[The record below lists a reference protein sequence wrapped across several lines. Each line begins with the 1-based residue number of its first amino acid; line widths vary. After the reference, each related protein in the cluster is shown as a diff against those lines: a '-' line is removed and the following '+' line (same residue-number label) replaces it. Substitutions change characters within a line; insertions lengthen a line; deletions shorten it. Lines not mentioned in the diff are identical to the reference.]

1 MRRTIYDEQH
11 ETFRKGFRAFLEK
24 EAVPYVADWEA
35 AGVVDR
41 RFFKAAGDAG
51 FLGFEAPEEHG
62 GLDVRDFRYNSIMA
76 EEVVDSGMSGDTF
89 SIHND
94 IVTPYLLELTNEA
107 QRCRWLPDFTSGNMV
122 TALAMTEPDAGSDLA
137 AIRTSGR
144 QVGSDIVLNGTKT
157 FITNGS
163 SCDLV
168 IVLVR
173 TGEDG
178 GRGTSLVVVEHGT
191 PGFTR
196 GRPMSKIGRRSQ
208 DTAELIFADCR
219 VPRSNIIGQ
228 AGRGFSETMRNLP
241 RERLSIATLAVASA
255 EKAFQWGLRYARE
268 RRAFGGP
275 LTALQSVRMALAEM
289 RTEISI
295 ARTYVDQCV
304 LALNDGDLDHSEAA
318 GVKYWSTDL
327 QWNVLD
333 RCLQLFGGNGYM
345 EEYPIARAWRDARV
359 QRIYGGTNE
368 IMKEVVGRAV
378 VNS

>member
-62 GLDVRDFRYNSIMA
+62 GLDVRDFRYNAIMA

-107 QRCRWLPDFTSGNMV
+107 QRCRWLPGFTSGNTV

-178 GRGTSLVVVEHGT
+178 GRGTSLVVVERGT

-208 DTAELIFADCR
+208 DTAELIFTDCR

-228 AGRGFSETMRNLP
+228 AGRGFSETMKNLP

-255 EKAFQWGLRYARE
+255 EQAFQWGLRYTRE

-295 ARTYVDQCV
+295 ARTYIDHCV
-304 LALNDGDLDHSEAA
+304 LALNDGDLDPSEAA

-333 RCLQLFGGNGYM
+333 RCLQLFGGYGYM

-378 VNS
+378 VSS